1 MNLTTA
7 TGAAALTVRFVPPV
21 YDVRTGRGGMVWVR
35 SEYAGEFA
43 VLSAWV
49 SALVPWSVSVASQG
63 GISLVVLRFPLL
75 MFQFVLGA
83 QLGGGE
89 RPLLPVWSAYAFPAS
104 EAVAR
109 AYLVWLGGAAVFGLA
124 LLLSVVYY
132 AADDRLEA
140 RLPVDPVRLMG
151 GLLLLTALLLS
162 AATVM
167 LWGSFLGGSVP
178 VGVLFLYAFG
188 YLLLRVERKADA
200 TTAPERPPTVAE

>member
-1 MNLTTA
+1 
-7 TGAAALTVRFVPPV
+7 
-21 YDVRTGRGGMVWVR
+21 MVWVR

-49 SALVPWSVSVASQG
+49 SALIPWSVSFASQG
-63 GISLVVLRFPLL
+63 GVSLVVVRFPLL
-75 MFQFVLGA
+75 MVQFVLGA
-83 QLGGGE
+83 QLLGAE
-89 RPLLPVWSAYAFPAS
+89 RPLLPVWSAHAFPAS

-109 AYLVWLGGAAVFGLA
+109 AYLVWLGGAAVFALA

-132 AADDRLEA
+132 AADEGLEE

-151 GLLLLTALLLS
+151 GLLFATALVLT

-167 LWGSFLGGSVP
+167 LWGSFLGGAVP

-188 YLLLRVERKADA
+188 YLLLVVEREED
-200 TTAPERPPTVAE
+200 PGPD

>member
-1 MNLTTA
+1 
-7 TGAAALTVRFVPPV
+7 
-21 YDVRTGRGGMVWVR
+21 MVWVR

-43 VLSAWV
+43 VLSAWA
-49 SALVPWSVSVASQG
+49 SALIPWSVSFASQG
-63 GISLVVLRFPLL
+63 GVTLVVLRFPLL
-75 MFQFVLGA
+75 MLQFVLGA
-83 QLGGGE
+83 QLHGGE
-89 RPLLPVWSAYAFPAS
+89 RPFLPVWSAFAFPAS

-132 AADDRLEA
+132 ATDERLEA

-151 GLLLLTALLLS
+151 GLLFATAVVLS

-178 VGVLFLYAFG
+178 VGVVFLYAFG
-188 YLLLRVERKADA
+188 YLLLTVERQEDEGSAI
-200 TTAPERPPTVAE
+200 